1 MSVLAIVALHRVSP
15 RNCANPPRAAMSE
28 SKVATSAEVAAPA
41 SEDLPAIAVDF
52 LRRVRHT
59 IDNGDADAK
68 QLFQLADMDND
79 GALNQRELTSAAAC
93 FEVEGVKTPEG
104 AAAMQALFRA
114 AAGGADKIPIGKFIS
129 FVQGPAGQSG
139 STAKPAPDSTAPHAH
154 LHGVEAVHALR
165 YKLRHFVSAGLVRRP
180 VSCDTTGRWFPPDVR
195 VLVGRACMCV
205 CVQVRDYREVF
216 DVLDVDHDG
225 RVTIVRRDKQG
236 ASARAGVCS
245 RPACGSLRRTS
256 YARRSLTCS

>member
-1 MSVLAIVALHRVSP
+1 
-15 RNCANPPRAAMSE
+15 MSE

-165 YKLRHFVSAGLVRRP
+165 YKLRHFVSAGLVRGP
-180 VSCDTTGRWFPPDVR
+180 ESCDTTGRWFPHDVR

-225 RVTIVRRDKQG
+225 RVTIVRRDKQ
-236 ASARAGVCS
+236 AHVRALVF
-245 RPACGSLRRTS
+245 AH
-256 YARRSLTCS
+256 ARRVVHCAGRATHDVL